1 MRYLCLSELYWP
13 YQGGHVVYLHEV
25 FRRLGDACVVTGM
38 TPPMPPHQIVDG
50 VDIRRID
57 LRRWPRL
64 RPESL
69 ILYAN
74 LARHGLLTGLREKPA
89 AVVAARV
96 LPEGLIANL
105 IAGSTGIPS
114 VVFAHGEEITTWTH
128 APRLSPSRS
137 RLGVWKQRLLWQTYR
152 RCDKVIANSRFTQDL
167 LHAGRIDPSKVAVV
181 HPGTDPQRFR
191 PQPKDPELLRRHRLE
206 GKQVLLTVGRL
217 SRRKG
222 QDVML
227 RALPQIAHALPD
239 SVYVM
244 AGTGDYEAELRALV
258 RLLGVERHVR
268 FLGSVADE
276 LLPAVYNLAD
286 VFVMPNRTLPE
297 SNDVEG
303 FGIVFAEAG
312 ACAKPTVAG
321 RSGGASEA
329 VLDGDTGLLVDG
341 ACPDQVAAAVL
352 RLLND
357 RQLARRLGHA
367 ARQRVRRELNWDH
380 AAARIQTWI
389 DQAIRP
395 GKSPAPQVAGSV

>member
-25 FRRLGDACVVTGM
+25 FRRLGRARVITGTM
-38 TPPMPPHQIVDG
+38 PPMPRRQTVDG
-50 VDIRRID
+50 VQIRRID
-57 LRRWPRL
+57 LRRWALL

-69 ILYAN
+69 ALYAN
-74 LARHGLLTGLREKPA
+74 LARYGLTTALRDKPA

-105 IAGSTGIPS
+105 IARTTGIPS

-128 APRLSPSRS
+128 ASHLSPGRG
-137 RLGVWKQRLLWQTYR
+137 RLGVWKQRLLWRTYR
-152 RCDKVIANSRFTQDL
+152 RCDRIIANSRFTQGL

-181 HPGTDPQRFR
+181 HPGTDPQRFQ
-191 PQPKDPELLRRHRLE
+191 PQPKDPDLLRRYQLE
-206 GKQVLLTVGRL
+206 KKRVLLTVGRL

-222 QDVML
+222 QDVTL
-227 RALPQIAHALPD
+227 RALPQIVHEAPD
-239 SVYVM
+239 VVYAI
-244 AGTGDYEAELRALV
+244 AGTGDYQAELRALV
-258 RLLGVERHVR
+258 RLLGLDKHVR

-276 LLPAVYNLAD
+276 LLPSVYNLAD

-303 FGIVFAEAG
+303 FGIVFSEAG
-312 ACAKPTVAG
+312 ACARPIVAG

-329 VLDGDTGLLVDG
+329 VLDGETGLLVDG
-341 ACPDQVAAAVL
+341 ACPDQVAAAVM

-357 RQLARRLGHA
+357 GQLARRLGHN
-367 ARQRVRRELNWDH
+367 ARQRVCRELTWDH
-380 AAARIQTWI
+380 SAARIQTCI
-389 DQAIRP
+389 DQAVRP
-395 GKSPAPQVAGSV
+395 RNRLAPQAAGSA